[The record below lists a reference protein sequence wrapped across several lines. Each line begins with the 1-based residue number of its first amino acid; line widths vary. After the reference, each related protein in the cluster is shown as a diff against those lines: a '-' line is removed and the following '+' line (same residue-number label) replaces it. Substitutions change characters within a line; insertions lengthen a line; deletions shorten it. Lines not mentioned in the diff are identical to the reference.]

1 MATHISDNNSH
12 NNTFEEH
19 FNIFMNPNNS
29 YKLQRSAEFRDTSS
43 LGSYLET
50 KKPSKKITT
59 NNSSR
64 DDFVETRKDS
74 AVSNHQPELM
84 NFYDRY
90 NISDSNSM
98 NFN

>member
-43 LGSYLET
+43 QGSYLET
-50 KKPSKKITT
+50 KKPSKKIKQKSQ
-59 NNSSR
+59 NSKKKKFS
-64 DDFVETRKDS
+64 
-74 AVSNHQPELM
+74 LM
-84 NFYDRY
+84 KKSKN
-90 NISDSNSM
+90 
-98 NFN
+98 